1 MAAGGAVG
9 AAEELVLARR
19 ELAPPPEGE
28 EEAALEVAV
37 QALEADGGPFEADL
51 VEGPGRAAV
60 EGEWELVYISKS
72 KFSLSSPLGKRVDGS
87 APGLEALFKA
97 ASSTVGAPSSSSAS
111 SSPIQRAVTSLKGV
125 RVTQTVALGGGA
137 EGQEQGRCD
146 QRVEAL
152 DGTLTLELRAR
163 AEPEGSRINFS
174 FEKGTIGI
182 RTPWGSALSLPYP
195 VPFQLLGDEA
205 RGWLDNVY
213 LSDSV
218 RLARGN
224 KGTAFLFRRAP

>member
-1 MAAGGAVG
+1 VG

-28 EEAALEVAV
+28 EEAALEAAV
-37 QALEADGGPFEADL
+37 QALEADGGRFGEADL
-51 VEGPGRAAV
+51 KEDPGLAAI

-72 KFSLSSPLGKRVDGS
+72 QFSLSSPLGQRVDGS

-97 ASSTVGAPSSSSAS
+97 ASSAAGAPSSSSAS
-111 SSPIQRAVTSLKGV
+111 SSPIQRAVTSLSGV
-125 RVTQTVALGGGA
+125 RVTQTVALPGGA
-137 EGQEQGRCD
+137 EDREQGRCD

-152 DGTLTLELRAR
+152 DGALTLELRAG
-163 AEPEGSRINFS
+163 AEPEGARLNFS
-174 FEKGTIGI
+174 FEKGTIGF
-182 RTPWGSALSLPYP
+182 RTPWGQALSVPYP
-195 VPFQLLGDEA
+195 VPFKLLGDEA

-213 LSDSV
+213 LSDRV

-224 KGTAFLFRRAP
+224 KGTAFLFRRAPP